1 MIDMI
6 FGIFILYSN
15 PEIPERSC
23 FNDSHS
29 LDGKELFKRLC
40 FSQEIKT
47 YGSKSTTNKKT
58 FDQCTLE
65 AENEGG
71 KYHLIITHKKE

>member
-23 FNDSHS
+23 FNDSYH

-40 FSQEIKT
+40 LPQKIKK
-47 YGSKSTTNKKT
+47 YGSDSTKIKKT
-58 FDQCTLE
+58 FDQCTRE
-65 AENEGG
+65 AEDDAR
-71 KYHLIITHKKE
+71 

>member
-23 FNDSHS
+23 FNDSYH

-40 FSQEIKT
+40 LPQKIKT
-47 YGSKSTTNKKT
+47 SRSYSTKIEAAKDEKT
-58 FDQCTLE
+58 LDQCLWDA
-65 AENEGG
+65 AEDDARE
-71 KYHLIITHKKE
+71 

>member
-1 MIDMI
+1 MDFMDYCL
-6 FGIFILYSN
+6 FLYSN

-58 FDQCTLE
+58 FDQCTQE
-65 AENEGG
+65 AETDGG
-71 KYHLIITHKKE
+71 K